1 MTTAEATPHDRA
13 QPARVAAAAS
23 SAPTASA
30 DFATAEDARRRYLR
44 QDPRAGRPT
53 AAAVMTS
60 FNKREDVR
68 KNLDAI
74 RAQTVKF
81 DQIVVVD
88 NASRDGTAAM
98 IRAEYPEV
106 LLVETPDS
114 SYGACETFNLGFAT
128 ADAEFLAIL
137 DDDVVLP
144 PDWLARMLAKFATEP
159 PSTAL
164 ISSHVDEPGTPDWYH
179 RDPEVVR
186 ERYMATFRGCATLA
200 RKAVIAECGYYDPDF
215 FIYGNER
222 DLASRVIAS
231 GRRVLQYPSVV
242 VKHGTPF
249 GMKAGKRSLYYHVR
263 NLWWYLFK
271 HVPWP
276 DVAKF
281 LFQQTAGKAFRG
293 GKKPAADAVGTI
305 GVFKTIRE
313 TPGGA
318 WVVVKATLDAWL
330 GLPKMLKKRRP
341 VRAPDFTLP
350 SH

>member
-1 MTTAEATPHDRA
+1 MTKAEATPTDRA
-13 QPARVAAAAS
+13 APAR
-23 SAPTASA
+23 APAPPQNPQKV
-30 DFATAEDARRRYLR
+30 DGHEARLRYLN
-44 QDPRAGRPT
+44 QSPTAGRPT
-53 AAAVMTS
+53 VAAVMTS

-68 KNLDAI
+68 KNLAAI
-74 RAQTVKF
+74 RAQTVRF
-81 DQIVVVD
+81 DSVIVVD
-88 NASRDGTAAM
+88 NASSDGSIEM
-98 IRAEYPEV
+98 IRNEFPEV
-106 LLVETPDS
+106 LLTVMPDP
-114 SYGACETFNLGFAT
+114 SYGACETFNIGFAS
-128 ADAEFLAIL
+128 ADAEFLAVL

-144 PDWLARMLAKFATEP
+144 VDWVERMLAKFAAEP
-159 PSTAL
+159 PSTAM

-179 RDPEVVR
+179 RDPEVTR

-200 RKAVIAECGYYDPDF
+200 RRAVLAECGYYDPDF

-231 GRRVLQYPSVV
+231 GRRVLQYPAVV

-249 GMKAGKRSLYYHVR
+249 GMKAGRRSLYYHVR

-276 DVAKF
+276 QVVGF
-281 LFQQTAGKAFRG
+281 LLDQTVLRPFR
-293 GKKPAADAVGTI
+293 KRNQPAADAVGTI
-305 GVFKTIRE
+305 GIFKTIRE
-313 TPGGA
+313 TPGGFG
-318 WVVVKATLDAWL
+318 VVVKATLDAWL